1 MVSDAL
7 VNPPGTFFGGAGVAV
22 AVAMLEQ
29 ATGRRALWTAV
40 QFVSN
45 PDRGSLLTCHVDVVA
60 HGGRVSQA
68 RITATLDGQEVFTS
82 LGASGLP
89 RGDLAI
95 SFDRMPSVA
104 PPEVCPPA
112 VFDVVG
118 DVDHSYF
125 AAIDRRVAALPDQL
139 HGTGSHA
146 AFWVRMEGQNVTTPL
161 LGYFGDVAA
170 IGVYGALGQPVLRP
184 VMRAASVDNTLRI
197 GASAETEWVLLDL
210 HAHAVV
216 AGYGHGTVDLW
227 TPDGVFLGQMSQ
239 TVALRDRGPRS
250 RSEVTAEGSRGP

>member
-1 MVSDAL
+1 
-7 VNPPGTFFGGAGVAV
+7 
-22 AVAMLEQ
+22 MLEQ
-29 ATGRRALWTAV
+29 ATQRRALWTAV

-45 PDRGSLLTCHVDVVA
+45 PDRGSLLTCEVDVVA
-60 HGGRVSQA
+60 QGGRMSQA
-68 RITATLDGQEVFTS
+68 HITATLGGQEVFTA

-104 PPEVCPPA
+104 PPEACPPA

-118 DVDHSYF
+118 DVDRSYF

-146 AFWVRMEGQNVTTPL
+146 AFWVRMEGQKVTTPL

-170 IGVYGALGQPVLRP
+170 FGVYGALGQPVLRP
-184 VMRAASVDNTLRI
+184 VMRAASVDNTLRV
-197 GASAETEWVLLDL
+197 GAPAETEWVLLDL
-210 HAHAVV
+210 RAQSVV
-216 AGYGHGTVDLW
+216 AGYGHGMVDLW

-239 TVALRDRGPRS
+239 TVALRDRSPRTD
-250 RSEVTAEGSRGP
+250 VTAEGSQGP